1 MISTRKMAI
10 ASVVVVAVLMALL
23 VSRERARQPTSAAR
37 ELVFYCA
44 AGVQPPVAEAA
55 RQYEKEHGVAIRLQ
69 YGGSGTLL
77 NNLQVARRGDLY
89 LAADDSYMD
98 IARQKGVL
106 AESIPLAHMRPVI
119 AVPRANP
126 KNIRSIGDLLAPNV
140 RVALGSPDAASI
152 GRQTRQALEATGEWE
167 ALRQHVERSGV
178 FKPTVPEV
186 ANDVLIGA
194 VDAAIVWDATVA
206 QSPALIAIP
215 VPAFEPV
222 RQQISVGVLAF
233 SEHPTDAL
241 RFARY
246 LNSTVGNAIFRKF
259 GYEPVDG
266 DEWAWHPEVTFFC
279 GSVNRRSVDAT
290 VRAFEKRE
298 GVTINTIYNGCGILT
313 GQMKSIRQ
321 GGQTGGAGFPDVYM
335 ACDRFY
341 LDNVA
346 EWFQEDVDVSDADI
360 VIAVPKGNPAAI
372 RTLGDLTCPG
382 VRVAV
387 GQPEQCT
394 IGALT
399 RMLLQKER
407 LYDAVMSNVV
417 MQTASSAL
425 LVPGVTTKSVDAA
438 IAYVTDT
445 VAEREKIDTVRIDS
459 PAAKAVQ
466 PFSIARASPHKYMG
480 RRLFAAI
487 AAARGEFERAGFH
500 YRLGAETNSIRE
512 AGTR

>member
-1 MISTRKMAI
+1 MSSSRRWVL
-10 ASVVVVAVLMALL
+10 ASLVVVVALVALL
-23 VSRERARQPTSAAR
+23 VSRERGRQQASAAR

-89 LAADDSYMD
+89 LAADDTYLEL
-98 IARQKGVL
+98 ARQKGVL
-106 AESIPLAHMRPVI
+106 AESLPLATMRPVI

-126 KNIRSIGDLLAPNV
+126 KRITSIRDLMAPGV
-140 RVALGSPDAASI
+140 RVALGNPDAASI
-152 GRQTRQALEATGEWE
+152 GRQTRLALEATGEWE

-186 ANDVLIGA
+186 ANDIVIGA
-194 VDAAIVWDATVA
+194 VDAGIVWDATAA
-206 QSPALIAIP
+206 QYPALMAIP
-215 VPAFEPV
+215 APAFADS
-222 RQQISVGVLAF
+222 RQSISVGVLTF
-233 SEHPTDAL
+233 SEQPTDAL

-246 LNSTVGNAIFRKF
+246 LNSTIGNAIFRKH

-279 GSVNRRSVDAT
+279 GSVNRRAVDAT

-313 GQMKSIRQ
+313 GQMRTIRQ
-321 GGQTGGAGFPDVYM
+321 GNQSGGAGFPDVYM
-335 ACDRFY
+335 ACDRYY

-360 VIAVPKGNPAAI
+360 VIAVPKGNPSGI
-372 RTLGDLTCPG
+372 RTLDDLTRPG

-399 RMLLQKER
+399 RMLLQKEG
-407 LYDAVMSNVV
+407 LYAAVMSNVV

-438 IAYVTDT
+438 IAYITDT
-445 VAEREKIDTVRIDS
+445 VAEREKIDTVRIDA

-466 PFSIARASPHKYMG
+466 PFSIARTSAHKYMG

-487 AAARGEFERAGFH
+487 AAARGEFEMAGFH
-500 YRLGAETNSIRE
+500 YRLGAETNAARE
-512 AGTR
+512 ATAP